1 MMHSQQYRRRIRDTE
16 LWAIIA
22 AFVIAILMIVFAT
35 QVRAQIAIAQ
45 RNSAREQGNIHP
57 PAVLTMDGTELTH

>member
-1 MMHSQQYRRRIRDTE
+1 MMHAQQDRRPIGVTE

-35 QVRAQIAIAQ
+35 QVHAQIAIAQ
-45 RNSAREQGNIHP
+45 RDGGREPGNVNR
-57 PAVLTMDGTELTH
+57 PAVLTIDGTEPTH